1 MGGRLR
7 ANIALRNPDTGVVEC
22 FTAGSTVPPWAAER
36 ITNPDVWASDGPDVG
51 EVPAPT
57 PDSETDTDTDV
68 VEDEIEPQEAPVA
81 TDGDDEDLDAE
92 PDGVPARPPLAGKG
106 SSRAAW
112 AAYARS
118 LGIQVDDDMGRDDI
132 VDAVDDELLSRG
144 AED

>member
-7 ANIALRNPDTGVVEC
+7 ANIALRNPETGVVEC
-22 FTAGSTVPPWAAER
+22 FTAGSTVPSWAAER

-51 EVPAPT
+51 AVPAPT
-57 PDSETDTDTDV
+57 PDIDDNPQV
-68 VEDEIEPQEAPVA
+68 VEAELEPEETPVVD
-81 TDGDDEDLDAE
+81 DGDDEDLDADPE
-92 PDGVPARPPLAGKG
+92 GLPERPPLAGKG

-132 VDAVDDELLSRG
+132 VDAVDDELVSRG
-144 AED
+144 SED